1 MSVNS
6 IFDMLKEAL
15 AAIPAMITGALAALA
30 PIKEMISNQFG
41 WPGLMAAYIAAGV
54 IGLLLIWRITKLTF
68 AALKYLVV
76 PALALAYI
84 VSLLSPY
91 SFATA
96 LPVTVTLCSLLL
108 LAKG

>member
-6 IFDMLKEAL
+6 ILDMLKEAL

-30 PIKEMISNQFG
+30 PLKAMILEQFG
-41 WPGLMAAYIAAGV
+41 WPGLMAAYIAVGV
-54 IGLLLIWRITKLTF
+54 IGLLVIWRLTKLTF
-68 AALKYLVV
+68 AALKYLVI
-76 PALALAYI
+76 PAIGLALL
-84 VSLLSPY
+84 VSMVSPY
-91 SFATA
+91 SFAAA